1 MNDIRQINDDGSAK
15 NYDQN
20 LAKLNDLNLR
30 EENEVSE
37 QDKCTPTLDYLQ
49 VPTINGDIL
58 WLDTIFIF
66 YFFFIIFHC
75 LFSLLLKSCIRI
87 IKIHQKIIPKRYL

>member
-1 MNDIRQINDDGSAK
+1 MSGIRLSDDDKSGT

-20 LAKLNDLNLR
+20 LEKLNGLNLQ

-49 VPTINGDIL
+49 VPTINGYIL
-58 WLDTIFIF
+58 WLDTKL
-66 YFFFIIFHC
+66 YTFFNSI
-75 LFSLLLKSCIRI
+75 
-87 IKIHQKIIPKRYL
+87 

>member
-1 MNDIRQINDDGSAK
+1 MSGIRLSDDDKSRT

-20 LAKLNDLNLR
+20 LEKLNGLNLQ

-58 WLDTIFIF
+58 WLDTNFFLSYFIVF
-66 YFFFIIFHC
+66 
-75 LFSLLLKSCIRI
+75 
-87 IKIHQKIIPKRYL
+87 

>member
-1 MNDIRQINDDGSAK
+1 MNDTQHTDDDKSAK

-20 LAKLNDLNLR
+20 LEKLNDLNLR

-58 WLDTIFIF
+58 WLDTIFYF
-66 YFFFIIFHC
+66 YFFIIFHC
-75 LFSLLLKSCIRI
+75 FLV
-87 IKIHQKIIPKRYL
+87 RY

>member
-1 MNDIRQINDDGSAK
+1 MSGIRQTDDDKSGT

-20 LAKLNDLNLR
+20 LEKLNGLNLQ

-58 WLDTIFIF
+58 WLDINYYYYFIF
-66 YFFFIIFHC
+66 LSYFIV
-75 LFSLLLKSCIRI
+75 FSVLLRNCIHL
-87 IKIHQKIIPKRYL
+87 IKIH

>member
-1 MNDIRQINDDGSAK
+1 MSGIRQTDDDKSGT

-20 LAKLNDLNLR
+20 LEKLNGLNLQ

-58 WLDTIFIF
+58 WLDINYYYYFIF
-66 YFFFIIFHC
+66 LSYFIV
-75 LFSLLLKSCIRI
+75 FSLLLRNCIHL
-87 IKIHQKIIPKRYL
+87 IKIH

>member
-1 MNDIRQINDDGSAK
+1 MSDTQQTDDEKSSK

-20 LAKLNDLNLR
+20 LEKLNDLNMR

-58 WLDTIFIF
+58 WLDTIFFIFF
-66 YFFFIIFHC
+66 YFASYFTVF
-75 LFSLLLKSCIRI
+75 
-87 IKIHQKIIPKRYL
+87 

>member
-1 MNDIRQINDDGSAK
+1 MNDIRQTNDDESAK

-20 LAKLNDLNLR
+20 LEKLNNLNLR

-58 WLDTIFIF
+58 WFDTIFIL
-66 YFFFIIFHC
+66 FFHHISFF
-75 LFSLLLKSCIRI
+75 
-87 IKIHQKIIPKRYL
+87 